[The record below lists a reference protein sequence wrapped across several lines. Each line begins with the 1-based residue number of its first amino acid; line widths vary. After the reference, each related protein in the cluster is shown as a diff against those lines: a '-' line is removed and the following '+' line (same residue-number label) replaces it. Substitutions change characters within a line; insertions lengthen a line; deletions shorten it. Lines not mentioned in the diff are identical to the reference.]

1 MKKQQIVVMIVGALA
16 LGVLVWSL
24 STRQAPA
31 PATEKP
37 VAMNTPDASAPAPKP
52 AASTGIAPPKIAA
65 PAPPPVAVTAAPKA
79 APVSV
84 PKSTMIEYQPQA
96 DLGDCVAQTIK
107 LLDERDIVSLVKTLM
122 PPDVI
127 QQRIASGQVSSV
139 EDIAAQYTQLPN
151 INQLVGG
158 LQSALESVKDKTP
171 DMNDDGTQATYKL
184 DPSVI
189 TANGPGA
196 DGNLRFVKVNGY
208 WYLR

>member
-1 MKKQQIVVMIVGALA
+1 V
-16 LGVLVWSL
+16 
-24 STRQAPA
+24 
-31 PATEKP
+31 
-37 VAMNTPDASAPAPKP
+37 
-52 AASTGIAPPKIAA
+52 
-65 PAPPPVAVTAAPKA
+65 PPVAVAEKPKA
-79 APVSV
+79 APASV

-96 DLGDCVAQTIK
+96 DIGDCVAQTIK
-107 LLDERDIVSLVKTLM
+107 LLDEKDIVSLVKTLM

-139 EDIAAQYTQLPN
+139 EDIAAQYSQMPN
-151 INQLVGG
+151 INQMVSG

-171 DMNDDGTQATYKL
+171 TLNDDGTQATYKL

-196 DGNLRFVKVNGY
+196 DGNIRFTKVNGY